1 MRSNP
6 SIQSGRA
13 GNVVPLFTSQRPA
26 ADFERYGAIMNV
38 FVTLLAG
45 IFWIS
50 SASAAEVSVRQVQP
64 GTYEFVL
71 TNPTPL
77 SESDA
82 RARIAEAAASTC
94 KGLTAV
100 PGRWRYESKEAIGGG
115 DPLSRETFRFVLE
128 VSCVPGAQVQSGVRR
143 PTLQNEEESRR
154 IQNEVKLKSEAYF
167 RLIASKQIDEALTQ
181 VAIARMGVDEARWKS
196 DKLSFQAMAGEP
208 LEISIRKIT
217 VYDNPAAAPEPGL
230 YVAADYSN
238 VYRDVPIHCGYLMW
252 FRPVGGEFHITREE
266 TGHVTSE
273 QLRSIP
279 SAQLPEIKR
288 RLRCL
293 AP

>member
-128 VSCVPGAQVQSGVRR
+128 VSCVPGAQMQTVNRR
-143 PTLQNEEESRR
+143 PILRNTEE
-154 IQNEVKLKSEAYF
+154 Y
-167 RLIASKQIDEALTQ
+167 KQ
-181 VAIARMGVDEARWKS
+181 
-196 DKLSFQAMAGEP
+196 
-208 LEISIRKIT
+208 
-217 VYDNPAAAPEPGL
+217 
-230 YVAADYSN
+230 
-238 VYRDVPIHCGYLMW
+238 
-252 FRPVGGEFHITREE
+252 
-266 TGHVTSE
+266 E
-273 QLRSIP
+273 Q
-279 SAQLPEIKR
+279 QKV
-288 RLRCL
+288 
-293 AP
+293 